1 MTLKASKGLESNN
14 IGSTHNRKYTQF
26 GGSQPWSQQNSSF
39 LSKYDTKES
48 FLHSNVAYKVL
59 NLNFSKKSSTTLW
72 SRPEKYNNLW
82 TCKFIWIIIDNKS
95 LDFENDFLVDCYS
108 HVLWKDR
115 TIRVNGPSIYL
126 KAGKNWDQWPDL
138 TSFVSVHKV

>member
-1 MTLKASKGLESNN
+1 MKVEVETCGSDTTQFIKTTLTVEISTRIGPRINHHKMTLKASNGLESNN

-59 NLNFSKKSSTTLW
+59 NLNFSKKSSTTL
-72 SRPEKYNNLW
+72 
-82 TCKFIWIIIDNKS
+82 
-95 LDFENDFLVDCYS
+95 
-108 HVLWKDR
+108 
-115 TIRVNGPSIYL
+115 
-126 KAGKNWDQWPDL
+126 
-138 TSFVSVHKV
+138 